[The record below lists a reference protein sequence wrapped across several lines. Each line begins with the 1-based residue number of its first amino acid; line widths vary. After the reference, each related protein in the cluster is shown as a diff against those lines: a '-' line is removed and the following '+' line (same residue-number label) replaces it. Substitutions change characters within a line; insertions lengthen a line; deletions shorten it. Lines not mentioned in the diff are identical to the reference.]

1 MGLTVGNPYPQ
12 TFQRE
17 ESFALQLD
25 AADPLAEHRDSFF
38 LPELSAGQETIYFC
52 SHSLGLQPRTVTRLM
67 EQELRNWA
75 LLGVEAHFK
84 GATPWYTYQD
94 LLSEPAARL
103 VGAEPGEVIHMN
115 GLTINLHLMMDTF
128 YRPSGSLFRIL
139 M

>member
-94 LLSEPAARL
+94 LLREPPARL
-103 VGAEPGEVIHMN
+103 VRPQPGEDIHIN
-115 GLTINLHLMMDTF
+115 GLTSNRQSIIV
-128 YRPSGSLFRIL
+128 LFNR
-139 M
+139 